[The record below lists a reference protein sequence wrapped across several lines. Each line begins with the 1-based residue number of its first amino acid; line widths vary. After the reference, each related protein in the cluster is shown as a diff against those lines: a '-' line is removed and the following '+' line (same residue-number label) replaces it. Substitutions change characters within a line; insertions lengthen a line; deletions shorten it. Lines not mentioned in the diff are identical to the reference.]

1 MGRAG
6 GLIIGG
12 PGIIGMWP
20 PIGGLIPGAAG
31 QNKEKGKKKSQK
43 ILPMSELDGTSIKDR
58 KVAPPRK
65 MLEERHT

>member
-31 QNKEKGKKKSQK
+31 KTKKKKRESK
-43 ILPMSELDGTSIKDR
+43 ILLR
-58 KVAPPRK
+58 RA
-65 MLEERHT
+65 

>member
-31 QNKEKGKKKSQK
+31 KTKKRKKDSQK
-43 ILPMSELDGTSIKDR
+43 YYLGELDGTSIKDK
-58 KVAPPRK
+58 KVALPPCK

>member
-20 PIGGLIPGAAG
+20 PIGGLIPGATG
-31 QNKEKGKKKSQK
+31 QNKEKEKGE
-43 ILPMSELDGTSIKDR
+43 SENTTY
-58 KVAPPRK
+58 
-65 MLEERHT
+65 ERA

>member
-1 MGRAG
+1 MGWTG

-31 QNKEKGKKKSQK
+31 KTKKKRRESK
-43 ILPMSELDGTSIKDR
+43 ILLR
-58 KVAPPRK
+58 RA
-65 MLEERHT
+65 

>member
-20 PIGGLIPGAAG
+20 PMGGLIPGAAG
-31 QNKEKGKKKSQK
+31 KTKKEKKRVKNTTYESLMGLQLKTKK
-43 ILPMSELDGTSIKDR
+43 
-58 KVAPPRK
+58 
-65 MLEERHT
+65 

>member
-31 QNKEKGKKKSQK
+31 KTKKRKKDSQK
-43 ILPMSELDGTSIKDR
+43 YYLGELDGTSIKDK
-58 KVAPPRK
+58 KVAPPCK
-65 MLEERHT
+65 MLEKRHT